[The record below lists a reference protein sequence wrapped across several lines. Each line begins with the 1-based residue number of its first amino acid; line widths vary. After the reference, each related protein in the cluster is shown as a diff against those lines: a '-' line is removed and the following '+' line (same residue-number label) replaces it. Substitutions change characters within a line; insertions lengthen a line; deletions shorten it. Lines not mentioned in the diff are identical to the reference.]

1 MLILV
6 TIRRWDPIRLP
17 LAQILRQLE
26 LGLPTLLSL
35 SLALLDLLV
44 VIRSERWGGWLTD
57 CGLVASLGEWRC
69 LADGPRGSY
78 DWSQWAGLGRL
89 RFERLGRCGSSR
101 SVVERGV
108 PRAVFGLKF
117 ESFGPVAHMLR
128 FLRFIILQ
136 PATTFSLLR

>member
-44 VIRSERWGGWLTD
+44 VIRSERWGGWLTH
-57 CGLVASLGEWRC
+57 CSLVASLGE
-69 LADGPRGSY
+69 
-78 DWSQWAGLGRL
+78 
-89 RFERLGRCGSSR
+89 
-101 SVVERGV
+101 
-108 PRAVFGLKF
+108 
-117 ESFGPVAHMLR
+117 
-128 FLRFIILQ
+128 
-136 PATTFSLLR
+136 

>member
-57 CGLVASLGEWRC
+57 CGLVASLGE
-69 LADGPRGSY
+69 
-78 DWSQWAGLGRL
+78 
-89 RFERLGRCGSSR
+89 
-101 SVVERGV
+101 
-108 PRAVFGLKF
+108 
-117 ESFGPVAHMLR
+117 
-128 FLRFIILQ
+128 
-136 PATTFSLLR
+136 